1 MKIFVTGGSGFVG
14 ENIIPDLID
23 EGHVVYALV
32 RNSVSA
38 EKVKGLGAIPVRD
51 DLTALSENT
60 EQALHNCEVVFHS
73 AVFMNFSYNPKPF
86 YKINVEGTKQLLSMA
101 KKAGV
106 RKFIFL
112 SAAPVVP
119 GSPIKN
125 ITENQARKGLPR
137 DLYPK
142 TKAIAEKAVLEANSD
157 NFQTIALRP
166 PLIWGPYNHHYDQVF
181 ERIKAGKW
189 RWVGGGHQILST
201 IHVKNLS
208 QALFAAMRSNIGG
221 EAFFITDGDRRSWRE
236 TLTKIAQAFDLN
248 PGEKEMPR
256 WVAVIMAH
264 IFGSIWKTFRLGTIP
279 PVSPPL
285 IRLMATEFSVSDQ
298 KARRKLGYKNVITF
312 EEGIRALK
320 K

>member
-14 ENIIPDLID
+14 ENIIPDLIN
-23 EGHVVYALV
+23 EGHEVYALA
-32 RNSVSA
+32 RSSGSA
-38 EKVKGLGAIPVRD
+38 EKVTGLGAIPVRD
-51 DLTALSENT
+51 DLTSLSKNT
-60 EQALHNCEVVFHS
+60 EQALRNCELVFHS

-86 YKINVEGTKQLLSMA
+86 YSINVDATKQLLSMA
-101 KKAGV
+101 QKVGV

-119 GSPIKN
+119 GSPLVN
-125 ITENQARKGLPR
+125 LTEDQAEKGLPR

-166 PLIWGPYNHHYDQVF
+166 PLIWGPYNHHYEQVF
-181 ERIKAGKW
+181 KRIKDGKW

-201 IHVKNLS
+201 IHIKNLS
-208 QALFAAMRSNIGG
+208 QALFAAIRSDIGG
-221 EAFFITDGDRRSWRE
+221 EAFFITDGDRRSWRK
-236 TLTKIAQAFDLN
+236 TLTEIAQAYGLD

-256 WVAVIMAH
+256 WVAVIMAR
-264 IFGSIWKTFRLGTIP
+264 IFGSIWKTFRLSTIP

-298 KARRKLGYKNVITF
+298 KARRELGYKNVITF
-312 EEGIRALK
+312 EEGISALK